1 MKFNK
6 LVTTVVAAL
15 EEIKAEDIKVIKV
28 DQITALFDYIVVASA
43 TSNRHTPAQAKKVR
57 AAVKAAGGQ
66 VCSIEG
72 EQTGE
77 WVLVDLGDVI
87 VHIMLPVTREYYN
100 LEALWEN
107 VPKAKVAKNS
117 HPLDA
122 G

>member
-6 LVTTVVAAL
+6 LITTVVAAL
-15 EEIKAEDIKVIKV
+15 EEIKAEDIKIIKV

-43 TSNRHTPAQAKKVR
+43 TSNRQTRALANNVR
-57 AAVKAAGGQ
+57 EAVKAGGGQ
-66 VCSIEG
+66 IYSIEG

-100 LEALWEN
+100 LEALWAD
-107 VPKAKVAKNS
+107 VPKAVVKKNS
-117 HPLDA
+117 HPLDV